1 MASIKQRP
9 DGSWRARYRGPDGKE
24 YAKHFKYKNS
34 SATRPGVPSAQAWLD
49 EATAAMRAGTWVD
62 PNTSKMTMG
71 EWLDRWEAGYAANK
85 PGTVKSAAVHL
96 KLIRAK
102 FGTRQLRTIRA
113 QDVKIWMAELAEKYA
128 RSYVYAIHRRLAQ
141 VFTDAVHDGVIARSP
156 VSRRTSPPTPTQRPY
171 VATTAQVW
179 SLYDALPGSYR
190 NLVLLGA
197 FAGLRA
203 GEMAAL
209 TRADVDW
216 SAPSITVSVQH
227 DGDELKSETSS
238 GTIPIP
244 AELATMM
251 DADAGETMIVPGVFG
266 RGVTA
271 WRLNEVWAET
281 RLRVDGLPE
290 GFRIH
295 DLRHYFASLLIAAGL
310 DIKVVQTRMRHA
322 SPVITLR
329 TYGHLWPDTD
339 DTSRAAVAAVLGAR
353 KNPPDPAV
361 SDDTPADPGGSSSD
375 SAD

>member
-9 DGSWRARYRGPDGKE
+9 DGSWRARYRGPDGRE
-24 YAKHFKYKNS
+24 YAKHAKLK
-34 SATRPGVPSAQAWLD
+34 RDAQAWLD
-49 EATAAMRAGTWVD
+49 DATASMKAGTWVD
-62 PNTSKMTMG
+62 PSTSKMTVG
-71 EWLDRWEAGYAANK
+71 EWLTKWEAGYAVNK
-85 PGTVKSAAVHL
+85 PGTVKSASVHV

-113 QDVKIWMAELAEKYA
+113 SDVKEWMAELSLKYA
-128 RSYVYAIHRRLAQ
+128 RSYVYSIHRRLHQ
-141 VFTDAVHDGVIARSP
+141 VLEDAVHDGILVKNP
-156 VSRRTSPPTPTQRPY
+156 VSRRTSPPTPQQRPY
-171 VATTAQVW
+171 VATTEQVW
-179 SLYDALPGSYR
+179 ALYDALPKEYR
-190 NLVLLGA
+190 SVVLLGA

-209 TRADVDW
+209 TRDDVDW
-216 SAPSITVSVQH
+216 DGHSITVSAQH
-227 DGDELKSETSS
+227 DDEDLKSDASA

-244 AELATMM
+244 AELTTMLQ
-251 DADAGETMIVPGVFG
+251 ADAGARMIVPGVFG

-271 WRLNEVWAET
+271 WQLNRVWADT
-281 RLRVDGLPE
+281 RGSVKGLPE

-322 SPVITLR
+322 SPVVTLR

-339 DTSRAAVAAVLGAR
+339 DTSRAAVASVLSAR
-353 KNPPDPAV
+353 KSPQ
-361 SDDTPADPGGSSSD
+361 SADSEGSLED